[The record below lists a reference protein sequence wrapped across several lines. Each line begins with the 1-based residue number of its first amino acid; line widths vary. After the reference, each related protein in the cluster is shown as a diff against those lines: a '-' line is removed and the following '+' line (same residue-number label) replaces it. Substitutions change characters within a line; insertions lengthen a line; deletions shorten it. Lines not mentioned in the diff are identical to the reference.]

1 MYNNA
6 IDVEKE
12 RTDVRAVKLRIA
24 QQGTRS
30 RIVFDLP
37 GKGRVR
43 LDIRKAKQKVRNF
56 LINYQSSENQ
66 NCGTFLAIVL
76 IQNTLR
82 PLRESR

>member
-43 LDIRKAKQKVRNF
+43 LDIRKAKQKVRNL
-56 LINYQSSENQ
+56 LINSQSTENQ

-76 IQNTLR
+76 IQSTLR
-82 PLRESR
+82 PLRKSR